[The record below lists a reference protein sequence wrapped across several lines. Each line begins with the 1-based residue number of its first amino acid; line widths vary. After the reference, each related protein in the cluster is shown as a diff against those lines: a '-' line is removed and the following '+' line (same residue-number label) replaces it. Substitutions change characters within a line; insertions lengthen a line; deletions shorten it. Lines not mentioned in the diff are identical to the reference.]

1 MARTIIDAVLGF
13 SFDDSASNLAAATL
27 FYILT
32 SDVSDLPYNAHFF
45 CIKHAQAQSCFMTMI
60 RFSEIYIS

>member
-1 MARTIIDAVLGF
+1 MARTIIDAVLGL

-45 CIKHAQAQSCFMTMI
+45 CIKHAQAQSAL
-60 RFSEIYIS
+60 